1 MTDKLPHRSNDCKAR
16 RTMAPW
22 RAMIDDAIFVLCTVP
37 ADGDHAERIARGLCE
52 ARLCAC
58 VNALP
63 VRSIYRW
70 QGAVEDAREQQLFI
84 KTRRAR
90 YAELEAWLRAN
101 HPYSQP
107 EILALPIALGSAGYL
122 EWLAAETMPPNQ

>member
-1 MTDKLPHRSNDCKAR
+1 
-16 RTMAPW
+16 
-22 RAMIDDAIFVLCTVP
+22 MIDDAIIVLCTVP
-37 ADGDHAERIARGLCE
+37 ADGDHAERIARGLVA

-70 QGAVEDAREQQLFI
+70 QGAVEDAREQQLVI

-90 YAELEAWLRAN
+90 YTALESWLRAN
-101 HPYSQP
+101 HPYREP
-107 EILALPIALGSAGYL
+107 EIVALPIVLGSAGYL
-122 EWLAAETMPPNQ
+122 AWLEHETADDRGEH